1 MLEGPLLCEWREIM
15 RRRLDLGLFA
25 ALGAALLLTGAAV
38 WPAVTLA
45 GARGDAS
52 AAVYQATG
60 YGPLNGSGGP
70 SWSGNNYAGSGI
82 GAWSGAAYLNATG
95 WGPAGNGYP
104 AGGYGWYSAAGYSY
118 PSYGSAGYL
127 YYPLGTNSGYG
138 SGAPAYGSSG
148 YGTTYDSGGVYYV
161 PNNGGYYAPPL
172 LCGYGGSC

>member
-1 MLEGPLLCEWREIM
+1 M
-15 RRRLDLGLFA
+15 RCLYRGVFA
-25 ALGAALLLTGAAV
+25 ALGAVLLLTGAAV

-52 AAVYQATG
+52 AAVDQATG

-82 GAWSGAAYLNATG
+82 GAWSSAAYLNATG
-95 WGPAGNGYP
+95 WGPSGYGYP
-104 AGGYGWYSAAGYSY
+104 AGGYGWYSVSGYSY
-118 PSYGSAGYL
+118 PSSGSTGYL
-127 YYPLGTNSGYG
+127 YYPWGTNSGYG

-148 YGTTYDSGGVYYV
+148 YGTTYNTGGLYYA

-172 LCGYGGSC
+172 LCGYGGAC